1 MIIIQKI
8 FQKKKNST
16 STKNKHEQ
24 KRFVVFVFFT
34 FCFVIRRCSLTCCT
48 VFICFDLIL
57 VSSIFFCAFSISAY
71 WFFRILDLVF
81 FFSELKNQKKK
92 KMDFM
97 HFVHSLDLF
106 GFYLVS
112 SLFSLHSVGFWTRW
126 KSQCKLNSAKE
137 LSYRRLK
144 KEHNGGAGTG

>member
-24 KRFVVFVFFT
+24 KRFVVFIFT

-71 WFFRILDLVF
+71 CFFRILDLVF
-81 FFSELKNQKKK
+81 FWIEKPKKK
-92 KMDFM
+92 NNTF
-97 HFVHSLDLF
+97 F
-106 GFYLVS
+106 GLISFFSPLSWFLNALRIATHVKS
-112 SLFSLHSVGFWTRW
+112 SERTFL
-126 KSQCKLNSAKE
+126 SQVEKTAQQRAE
-137 LSYRRLK
+137 
-144 KEHNGGAGTG
+144 TG

>member
-81 FFSELKNQKKK
+81 FFLNWKTKKK
-92 KMDFM
+92 KKWI
-97 HFVHSLDLF
+97 LCILF
-106 GFYLVS
+106 ILWIFSVFIWLALFFLSTQLV
-112 SLFSLHSVGFWTRW
+112 F
-126 KSQCKLNSAKE
+126 
-137 LSYRRLK
+137 
-144 KEHNGGAGTG
+144 EHVENRNAS